1 MTPFR
6 FRLARVLSWYRKQ
19 CDLEESRLHA
29 CSAAVLEVAAE
40 IARIQTARAA
50 LERETVHSPSAR
62 AADLIAMEH
71 YRQRTKRDE
80 LRLEAE
86 FHKRQ
91 SALAAQRAVLDAAR
105 LRFRLIE
112 KLRERRLS
120 EYTVAAERELE
131 ELAADA
137 FRSASFRQTHA
148 VTEP

>member
-40 IARIQTARAA
+40 IVRIQTARAA
-50 LERETVHSPSAR
+50 IERETVHSPSAR
-62 AADLIAMEH
+62 AGDLIAMER

-91 SALAAQRAVLDAAR
+91 SALAAQRAALEAAR
-105 LRFRLIE
+105 LRFRLIG
-112 KLRERRLS
+112 KLRDRRIS
-120 EYTVAAERELE
+120 EYSVAADRELE

-137 FRSASFRQTHA
+137 FRAVSFRQTQS
-148 VTEP
+148 VQ